1 MIRRRVIAVP
11 ALASLVLWVV
21 MVRMATRQL
30 MPGDLILPES
40 RILGYGQ
47 AEIDRYL
54 AGLEPTAVGTY
65 LGPFQTL
72 DTIFPALL
80 GLTLAL
86 GLLRA
91 GRYWRWP
98 LRLLLLLAPIGYGVA
113 DYGENA
119 LIAELLRGWPEPA
132 EPGVA
137 WLASAFTQAKFV
149 LLGGA
154 LAIWLALG
162 FAGHTKEVED

>member
-11 ALASLVLWVV
+11 ALATLALWF
-21 MVRMATRQL
+21 MMFRMATRQL
-30 MPGDLILPES
+30 MPGDLILPET
-40 RILGYGQ
+40 RVFGYDRT
-47 AEIDRYL
+47 EIDRYL

-80 GLTLAL
+80 ALTLAL

-91 GRYWRWP
+91 GRRWRWQ

-132 EPGVA
+132 VPEVA
-137 WLASAFTQAKFV
+137 RLANAFTQAKFV

-162 FAGHTKEVED
+162 LTGHDKDED